1 MKQILSSLLISLV
14 LIGCSTHPPQ
24 TSKVTL
30 YEELNG
36 HAGLEQLVDAFI
48 EQIAYDEQIFHYF
61 AKSNVDRFRDNFIT
75 HICDVSGGPCE
86 YQGDSMIDIHTG
98 MNINEADFN
107 RIVELLINAME
118 EIGIAYPTQ
127 NKLLSRLAP
136 LRPEIIHR

>member
-14 LIGCSTHPPQ
+14 LIGCSTSPNQ
-24 TSKVTL
+24 STNSTL

-36 HAGLEQLVDAFI
+36 HTGLEQLVDAFI
-48 EQIAYDEQIFHYF
+48 EQIAYDEQIFPYF
-61 AKSNVDRFRDNFIT
+61 AKANVDRFRDNFIT
-75 HICDVSGGPCE
+75 HMCDVSGGPCK

-107 RIVELLINAME
+107 RVVELLINAME

-136 LRPEIIHR
+136 LRPEIINK